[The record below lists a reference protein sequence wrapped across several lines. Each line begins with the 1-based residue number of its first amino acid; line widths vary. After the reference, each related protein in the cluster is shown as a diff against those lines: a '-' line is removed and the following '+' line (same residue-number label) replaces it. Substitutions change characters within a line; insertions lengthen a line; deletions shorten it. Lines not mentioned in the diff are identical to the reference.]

1 MARTI
6 DTLDSL
12 MGRILDLDAKKL
24 DMVADTRSMSSF
36 VNGGEKIRLSV
47 DAPTGVETFALN
59 PHMRTQLATDLGIP
73 KRYFDRMTDAA
84 PGLAVRNVN
93 HWLVNEPQRRMV
105 RAYREDAGNVGRA
118 WMSDKYKRL
127 DNIEVAKR
135 LLPEFDK
142 LGTDVE
148 FHQAAITDTK
158 LYIRATFPKIEA
170 AIKVGDI
177 VRWGVE
183 IVNSEVGSSALAI
196 RGFVLRLVCT
206 NGMVATDV
214 LRARHVGKRVEE
226 DGIYA
231 QETVQ
236 ADDRAFWLTARDML
250 RAAISETRFAEIVEQ
265 LQQTVGSPPIVRP
278 IKASEFLGQSYSL
291 SDTEK
296 ETLLTNLVAG
306 ADLSKWGALNA
317 LTATAKTVE
326 SFDRQVELETAGWDL
341 ATSSAK
347 EWERIALAS

>member
-12 MGRILDLDAKKL
+12 MGRILDLDARKL
-24 DMVADTRSMSSF
+24 DMVADTRTMSSH
-36 VNGGEKIRLSV
+36 VNGGGKLRLNV

-59 PHMRTQLATDLGIP
+59 PHMRAQMAVDLGIP
-73 KRYFDRMTDAA
+73 KRYWDRMTDAA
-84 PGLAVRNVN
+84 PELLERNVN
-93 HWLVNEPQRRMV
+93 HWLTEEPKRRMV

-183 IVNSEVGSSALAI
+183 LVNSEVGSSALAI

-236 ADDRAFWLTARDML
+236 ADDNAFWLTARDML
-250 RAAISETRFAEIVEQ
+250 RAAISETRFQEIVSQ
-265 LQQTVGSPPIVRP
+265 LQETTTGETIERP
-278 IKASEFLGQSYSL
+278 IKACEVLGQRYSL

-296 ETLLTNLVAG
+296 ETLLTKLVAG

-326 SFDRQVELETAGWDL
+326 SFDRQVELETAGYDL
-341 ATSSAK
+341 ALAPVK
-347 EWERIALAS
+347 EWSRIAVAA